1 MKSLFKQNAVFLT
14 LSLLLALSVG
24 LALIYIPK
32 GELHLLLCDR
42 HTHAR
47 DIFYRYYT
55 TLAEWLPYVICVALL
70 LFTKIGHGVF
80 ASTAMLLST
89 LLTQVCKHIVNA
101 PRPVTWFTEH
111 FPDIQLPLVD
121 GVHMNLWY
129 SFPSGHTTSFFAMT
143 LAVCILITKSLSAK
157 QSYSTSGHTAERS
170 YSVSGLTAKRSYSD
184 SGLTAERSYSDSDHI
199 AKRSY
204 SVSGLTALAVQLL
217 LFLAAT
223 LGAYSRIYLSQH
235 FAMDVF
241 AGLLVGILS
250 TLAAYAIFYRFQ
262 DKKWYN
268 YRLFQKK

>member
-14 LSLLLALSVG
+14 LSLLLALSLG

-47 DIFYRYYT
+47 DIFYKYYT

-157 QSYSTSGHTAERS
+157 RS
-170 YSVSGLTAKRSYSD
+170 NSEAVYQHCGLTA
-184 SGLTAERSYSDSDHI
+184 I
-199 AKRSY
+199 
-204 SVSGLTALAVQLL
+204 AVQLL
-217 LFLAAT
+217 LFIAAT

>member
-14 LSLLLALSVG
+14 LSLLLALSLG

-32 GELHLLLCDR
+32 DELHLLLCDR

-157 QSYSTSGHTAERS
+157 QSYS
-170 YSVSGLTAKRSYSD
+170 VSGLSAIS
-184 SGLTAERSYSDSDHI
+184 
-199 AKRSY
+199 
-204 SVSGLTALAVQLL
+204 VQLL
-217 LFLAAT
+217 LFFAAT

-250 TLAAYAIFYRFQ
+250 TLASYAIFYRFQ

>member
-1 MKSLFKQNAVFLT
+1 MRSLFRQNAVFLA
-14 LSLLLALSVG
+14 LSLLLALSLG

-70 LFTKIGHGVF
+70 VFAKIGHGIF

-111 FPDIQLPLVD
+111 CPDIQLPLVD

-143 LAVCILITKSLSAK
+143 LAVCIL
-157 QSYSTSGHTAERS
+157 
-170 YSVSGLTAKRSYSD
+170 LTRQPR
-184 SGLTAERSYSDSDHI
+184 LPRTPRI
-199 AKRSY
+199 I
-204 SVSGLTALAVQLL
+204 VQLL
-217 LFLAAT
+217 LFIAAT

-250 TLAAYAIFYRFQ
+250 TLVAYAIFYRFQ

>member
-14 LSLLLALSVG
+14 LSLLLALSLG

-111 FPDIQLPLVD
+111 FPDIQLPLVN

-170 YSVSGLTAKRSYSD
+170 YSDSGHIAKRSYSD
-184 SGLTAERSYSDSDHI
+184 SGLTAERSYSDS
-199 AKRSY
+199 
-204 SVSGLTALAVQLL
+204 GLTAIAVQLL
-217 LFLAAT
+217 LFFAAT

>member
-14 LSLLLALSVG
+14 LSLLLALSLG

-111 FPDIQLPLVD
+111 FQDIQLPLVD

-157 QSYSTSGHTAERS
+157 RS
-170 YSVSGLTAKRSYSD
+170 NSEAVYQHRGLSAKRSNSEAVYQHCGLTA
-184 SGLTAERSYSDSDHI
+184 I
-199 AKRSY
+199 
-204 SVSGLTALAVQLL
+204 AVQLL
-217 LFLAAT
+217 LFIAAT